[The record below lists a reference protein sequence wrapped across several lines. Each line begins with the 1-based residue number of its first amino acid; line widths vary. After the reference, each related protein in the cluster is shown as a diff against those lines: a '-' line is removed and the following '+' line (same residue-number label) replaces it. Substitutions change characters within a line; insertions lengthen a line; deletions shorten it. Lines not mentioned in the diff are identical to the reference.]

1 MVSRTG
7 IIDASSG
14 FPPITAV
21 GEPSGIAVLGG
32 SLLAMGLFLRR
43 RKELPAE

>member
-14 FPPITAV
+14 FPPIRV
-21 GEPSGIAVLGG
+21 GEPSSIAVLGG